1 MRELDSRIEAQEIE
15 NKSLS
20 VVNGEE
26 IINCLTYRF
35 LRRLNGYTGEFVV
48 CADRT
53 YGFFYN
59 PKTDLSAIIDI
70 PHIVRRC

>member
-48 CADRT
+48 GVDRT
-53 YGFFYN
+53 YGFFYD
-59 PKTDLSAIIDI
+59 PKNDSSAIVDI